1 MHFRD
6 CRKPLPFRV
15 HLINVDKPCKDTAN
29 RAHIERVQREGGMC
43 LNILCA
49 LKTTRLIHTVL
60 SFGHR
65 PVLLGHCGKYYLEKR
80 KSPHTLWVYFTTAG
94 CRQQQQHSACHGDWS
109 WWSSRTDLEPPCTSA
124 SSRSSLQFRQPGFSS
139 NRIDHHELTVFE
151 CYTDSSCN
159 AFHRT
164 SQFERQIWMGCR

>member
-65 PVLLGHCGKYYLEKR
+65 PVLLGHCGRYYLEKR

-94 CRQQQQHSACHGDWS
+94 CRQQQQHQCMPWRLVLVVFPDRSG
-109 WWSSRTDLEPPCTSA
+109 TS
-124 SSRSSLQFRQPGFSS
+124 LHFRQ
-139 NRIDHHELTVFE
+139 LTVE
-151 CYTDSSCN
+151 SPISTTRILVEQN
-159 AFHRT
+159 
-164 SQFERQIWMGCR
+164 